1 MIRVSG
7 IRARLGNFT
16 LELSL
21 GVHDGELL
29 SVLGPSGSGK
39 STLLSVIAGFL
50 PAEAGRI
57 HFGDRDV
64 TNAKIEDR
72 NVGFVFQNYALFE
85 HLSAGDN
92 IDYGLKR
99 RGWSHSDRRS
109 RVREMLSVVELEG
122 FEERRV
128 GDLSGG
134 ERQRI
139 ALARAL
145 APEPD
150 VLLLDEPLSALDAAL
165 RRSLRRLIRRIQ
177 QTTGTTTIYVTHD
190 QEEALSLSDR
200 IAVLRDGQLEQI
212 GQPDELYKRPQ
223 DRWTAEFLGRAN
235 CLDGVVT
242 DASTEGYRLETEVGS
257 LTVTPARRSDRP
269 QEPGIGGEGEPAS
282 AAAVDDPPSRR
293 AGEAVTL
300 FFRPEWC
307 ETSPDRTALNT
318 LQGAVVVCEY
328 NGRGSE
334 VTLDIDGTPIVAW
347 LFNAGPES
355 CGREMVVRIPP
366 ERIRIL

>member
-1 MIRVSG
+1 MIRISG
-7 IRARLGNFT
+7 LRASLGDFA
-16 LELSL
+16 LELSV
-21 GVHDGELL
+21 GVREGELL

-57 HFGDRDV
+57 YFGDRDV
-64 TNAKIEDR
+64 TTAKIEDR

-85 HLSAGDN
+85 HLSAGEN
-92 IDYGLKR
+92 IAYGLKR
-99 RGWSHSDRRS
+99 RGWTRTDRES
-109 RVREMLSVVELEG
+109 RIGEMLDVVELEG
-122 FEERRV
+122 FEDRRV
-128 GDLSGG
+128 GELSGG
-134 ERQRI
+134 ERQRV

-150 VLLLDEPLSALDAAL
+150 LLLLDEPLSALDAAL

-200 IAVLRDGQLEQI
+200 IAVLRNGRLEQI
-212 GQPDELYKRPQ
+212 GRPDELYERPD

-235 CLDGVVT
+235 CIEGVVT
-242 DASTEGYRLETEVGS
+242 GADSDGYGIETRIGR
-257 LTVTPARRSDRP
+257 LTVASDGMHGHLEEHGDTARTP
-269 QEPGIGGEGEPAS
+269 EPAEE
-282 AAAVDDPPSRR
+282 V
-293 AGEAVTL
+293 VL

-307 ETSPDRTALNT
+307 ETSEVTAAN
-318 LQGAVVVCEY
+318 AVTGSVVICEY

-334 VTLDIDGTPIVAW
+334 LTVDVGGTQIVVW
-347 LFNAGPES
+347 LFDSSPAR
-355 CGREMVVRIPP
+355 CGEEITLRIPP